1 MVIKF
6 NNKKQKSIV
15 FCILDNLKDCNN
27 LVAKDM
33 SINSIDFLI
42 RGAISNL
49 FDVFISE
56 DETDLLHN
64 AVKDNYSHA
73 VIVTTGTYLWM
84 GDRLFNEVSK
94 LCEQDF
100 FIAGHVLDRG
110 ESYLELHKQFYAI
123 NLAEYNALG
132 CPKIEEGEWFVDN
145 YHEEYEP
152 IISKYKDN
160 GHEVIQ
166 DMTISTEKK
175 IYKCKLHG
183 WNILKLALENN
194 KKTIDVGSSI
204 RSAKRYL
211 YHEHDHVFINE
222 YPKIFQQQLFARN
235 VVAPWNS
242 DRPRNT
248 IPFTGP
254 VEQYITLGT
263 GLNWIRNLT
272 LVGYTDDTV
281 VVFTDI
287 NHNCLRF
294 MKEMI
299 NTWDGV
305 DYDKFYHSFEQ
316 FFPSGVPA
324 QVFKNLSANKEFE
337 EFKKFFEDW
346 PATWNKVRKL
356 TFDYRLI
363 DYTAEYEL
371 SWIDA
376 SKKTLVNFSDLF
388 NHAPLTPLQSL
399 KFKIGAENRLL
410 NKLTKINPE
419 ITVIFTSR
427 AATAY
432 KEFTDVP
439 GNAGKITDFKLTDIE
454 ELKMLPW
461 HTHDWKT
468 VGHRPLGL

>member
-1 MVIKF
+1 
-6 NNKKQKSIV
+6 
-15 FCILDNLKDCNN
+15 
-27 LVAKDM
+27 
-33 SINSIDFLI
+33 
-42 RGAISNL
+42 
-49 FDVFISE
+49 
-56 DETDLLHN
+56 
-64 AVKDNYSHA
+64 
-73 VIVTTGTYLWM
+73 
-84 GDRLFNEVSK
+84 
-94 LCEQDF
+94 
-100 FIAGHVLDRG
+100 
-110 ESYLELHKQFYAI
+110 
-123 NLAEYNALG
+123 
-132 CPKIEEGEWFVDN
+132 
-145 YHEEYEP
+145 
-152 IISKYKDN
+152 
-160 GHEVIQ
+160 
-166 DMTISTEKK
+166 
-175 IYKCKLHG
+175 
-183 WNILKLALENN
+183 
-194 KKTIDVGSSI
+194 
-204 RSAKRYL
+204 
-211 YHEHDHVFINE
+211 
-222 YPKIFQQQLFARN
+222 
-235 VVAPWNS
+235 
-242 DRPRNT
+242 
-248 IPFTGP
+248 
-254 VEQYITLGT
+254 
-263 GLNWIRNLT
+263 
-272 LVGYTDDTV
+272 VGYTDDTV

-316 FFPSGVPA
+316 FFPSGVPT

-371 SWIDA
+371 SWIDTN
-376 SKKTLVNFSDLF
+376 KKTLVNFSDLF